1 MVNLVFR
8 ACHHLRGQWPIRLNP
23 FGADVVTVATIS
35 YMEIDSISVTEKR
48 SREALPRKRGLVA
61 LAFLESQ
68 RFNPLSFIPVR
79 IAIAG

>member
-8 ACHHLRGQWPIRLNP
+8 ACHHLRSQWPIRLIP

>member
-1 MVNLVFR
+1 MVNLVNR
-8 ACHHLRGQWPIRLNP
+8 ACHHLWGQWPISLNP

-35 YMEIDSISVTEKR
+35 HMEIYCISVAEKR
-48 SREALPRKRGLVA
+48 SREASPRKGGPMV
-61 LAFLESQ
+61 LAFLDSQ

>member
-1 MVNLVFR
+1 M
-8 ACHHLRGQWPIRLNP
+8 IP

-48 SREALPRKRGLVA
+48 SHEALPRKRGLVA